1 MKHAIPIVT
10 SVLILVFLACEPPL
24 IIQSKWTDGDVQ
36 FSADTAAWKTMVQY
50 PEDPQFGI
58 GARNN
63 GTFLYLCMASWKR
76 EANSNLLRY
85 GFTTWFTSKSKK
97 GKRFGLHFPMGL
109 PDNSAMS
116 GRHHHGGGSGMDQ
129 TMVAQEFEKMELLGP
144 AKTDSIPVKTAV
156 AETFGITVRMF
167 PSVENLVYFVK
178 IPLNAD
184 STNPYAVDIGKD
196 SLVEVSFASDVPELN
211 TAHESSGEG
220 QSSPSPMG
228 GGGAGGGGGMHGGGG
243 GGMRGGGGGH
253 SGGHEGTSQ
262 EETVESFSA
271 GFTIGLAKKVK

>member
-1 MKHAIPIVT
+1 MKHAM
-10 SVLILVFLACEPPL
+10 LIASAIFVSIFFACEPPL
-24 IIQSKWTDGDVQ
+24 IIRSKWIDSDVQ
-36 FSADTAAWKTMVQY
+36 FSGDTAAWKTMVQY

-109 PDNSAMS
+109 PDNSAMA
-116 GRHHHGGGSGMDQ
+116 GRHHHGGSQGLDP
-129 TMVAQEFEKMELLGP
+129 TMVEQEFQKMELLGP
-144 AKTDSIPVKTAV
+144 AKTDSTPVKTAV

-167 PSVENLVYFVK
+167 PSVENLVYFIKV
-178 IPLNAD
+178 PLNAD
-184 STNPYAVDIGKD
+184 STNTYAIDIGKD
-196 SLVEVSFASDVPELN
+196 SLVEVSFASDVPELT

-228 GGGAGGGGGMHGGGG
+228 GGGAGGARGNGAAMHSG
-243 GGMRGGGGGH
+243 
-253 SGGHEGTSQ
+253 GGHEGASH

-271 GFTIGLAKKVK
+271 GFTIGLAKK